1 MHYFNSFGTQED
13 GKYIGENDAETTK
26 NTYQ

>member
-1 MHYFNSFGTQED
+1 MHYFNSFGSQED
-13 GKYIGENDAETTK
+13 GENDAETTE